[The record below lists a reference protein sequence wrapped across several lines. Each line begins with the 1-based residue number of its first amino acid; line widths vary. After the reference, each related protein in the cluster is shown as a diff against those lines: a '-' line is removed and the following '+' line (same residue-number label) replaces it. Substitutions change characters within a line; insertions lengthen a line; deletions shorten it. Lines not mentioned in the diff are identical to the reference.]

1 MKRVIDTGALLTFY
15 LDEPGASKMEE
26 LLQRS
31 LNGTLE
37 CFLNVV
43 NLAEFYYILA
53 RKSKKVADEKEKNL
67 RSFGIEIVP
76 VEDDSLWR
84 EAAQIKTSHS
94 LSLADAFAAATA
106 KLLKADLVTGSD
118 KEFRGIGLKIEKIR

>member
-1 MKRVIDTGALLTFY
+1 MKKVIDTEALLTFY
-15 LDEPGASKMEE
+15 LDEPGASNMEE
-26 LLQRS
+26 ILRAS
-31 LNGTLE
+31 LNGTQE
-37 CFLNVV
+37 CFLNIV

-53 RKSKKVADEKEKNL
+53 RKSRRIADAKEKNL
-67 RSFGIEIVP
+67 RSYGIEIVP

-84 EAAQIKTSHS
+84 EAARIKTYHS

-118 KEFRGIGLKIEKIR
+118 KEFRGTGLKVEKIR

>member
-1 MKRVIDTGALLTFY
+1 MKKVIDTEALLAFY

-26 LLQRS
+26 LLQGS

-37 CFLNVV
+37 SFLSIV

-53 RKSKKVADEKEKNL
+53 RKSKKVADEKEKSL
-67 RSFGIEIVP
+67 RSYGMTIVP

-84 EAAQIKTSHS
+84 EAAQIKASYS

-106 KLLKADLVTGSD
+106 KLLKANLVTGSD
-118 KEFRGIGLKIEKIR
+118 KEFRGIGLKIERIR

>member
-1 MKRVIDTGALLTFY
+1 MKKVIDTEALLAFY

-26 LLQRS
+26 LLQGS

-37 CFLNVV
+37 SFLSIV

-53 RKSKKVADEKEKNL
+53 RKSKKVAGEKEKSL
-67 RSFGIEIVP
+67 RSYGMTIVP

-84 EAAQIKTSHS
+84 EAAQIKASYS

-106 KLLKADLVTGSD
+106 KLLKANLVTGSD
-118 KEFRGIGLKIEKIR
+118 KEFRGIGLKIERIR